1 MRKTLQ
7 QPAGAVQKVSYLGAI
22 VSAMGCASCFPL
34 LGTMGAAIGLGFLGQ
49 FEGILI
55 NKLLPVFAGIAMLST
70 IAAWL
75 SHRKIFRLLAGLAG
89 PSMILATLYLF
100 WTDNWSTYMFYLGLV
115 LMLVVALW
123 DMVFQAS
130 KHCNVLQV
138 IK

>member
-1 MRKTLQ
+1 MSKTLQ

-22 VSAMGCASCFPL
+22 VGCASCFLL

-55 NKLLPVFAGIAMLST
+55 NKLLPAFAGIAMLST

-75 SHRKIFRLLAGLAG
+75 SHRKNFRLLAGLAE

-100 WTDNWSTYMFYLGLV
+100 WTDNWSTYMFYLGLI

-123 DMVFQAS
+123 DIVFPAS
-130 KHCNVLQV
+130 RQCNVSQV